1 MSELKCALID
11 ELPRLLRKLYTEC
24 GYSRYRTVGFEEYDL
39 FSEYRDFLT
48 GGQMITFTGAG
59 GRLLA
64 LKPDITM
71 SIIRDASE
79 EWGRTDKF
87 FYSESV
93 YRVPSGGD
101 EFKEILQIGL
111 ECIGDVCAY
120 DRAEVVSLACR
131 TLAVTGRDYM
141 LDISHT
147 GLIDGIRK
155 LFGISDRLRGEL
167 ANALKDKN
175 APALSLLCS
184 RAGLGEEEIS
194 KLIELS
200 RLSIP
205 IRDAGEMLSSL
216 GFAKYTES
224 ADAIGELRLIAN
236 ALTDEE
242 AEHVRVDL
250 SVIHGMNYYDGAVFN
265 GYIDG
270 VSEAVLKGGEY
281 GRLITK
287 MGRTGSGL
295 GFALYTDLLELI
307 EGYSPKYAADVLLVS
322 ADRDPSMISAAV
334 KKLKAEGKSVL
345 VQRSAAGAE
354 RCACVIKLND
364 KGETEVI

>member
-1 MSELKCALID
+1 MTERMIDAL
-11 ELPRLLRKLYTEC
+11 PGLLRGIYTKS

-39 FSEYRDFLT
+39 FTEYRDFLT
-48 GGQMITFTGAG
+48 SGQMITFTGAG

-79 EWGRTDKF
+79 ERGRTDKF

-93 YRVPSGGD
+93 YRVPAGGD

-120 DRAEVVSLACR
+120 DRAEVVSLACK
-131 TLAVTGRDYM
+131 TLAVTGCDYM

-155 LFGISDRLRGEL
+155 LFGISERNRAEL
-167 ANALKDKN
+167 ARMMKDKN
-175 APALSLLCS
+175 APGIANLCAHS
-184 RAGLGEEEIS
+184 GIKEEAAA
-194 KLIELS
+194 KLIGLS
-200 RLSIP
+200 RLSLP
-205 IRDAGEMLSSL
+205 IREAKDALVSL
-216 GFAKYTES
+216 GLGKFSES
-224 ADAIGELRLIAN
+224 SEAIAELSMIADS
-236 ALTDEE
+236 LTDEE
-242 AEHVRVDL
+242 AKHISLDL
-250 SVIHGMNYYDGAVFN
+250 SVVHGMNYYDGIVID

-281 GRLITK
+281 GKLITK

-307 EGYSPKYAADVLLVS
+307 DESSERYVADVLLICGESDPAS
-322 ADRDPSMISAAV
+322 ASLAV
-334 KKLKAEGKSVL
+334 AKLNGEGKTVL
-345 VQRSAAGAE
+345 VQKSAAGTE
-354 RCACVIKLND
+354 RCRTALRLTPN
-364 KGETEVI
+364 GTLEVI

>member
-1 MSELKCALID
+1 MTERMIDAL
-11 ELPRLLRKLYTEC
+11 PGLLRGIYTKS

-39 FSEYRDFLT
+39 FTEYRDFLT
-48 GGQMITFTGAG
+48 SGQMITFTGAG

-79 EWGRTDKF
+79 ERGRTDKF

-93 YRVPSGGD
+93 YRVPAGGD

-111 ECIGDVCAY
+111 ECIGDVCSY
-120 DRAEVVSLACR
+120 DRAEVVSLACK
-131 TLAVTGRDYM
+131 TLAVTGCDYM

-147 GLIDGIRK
+147 GLIDGLRQ
-155 LFGISDRLRGEL
+155 LFGISQRHRAEL
-167 ANALKDKN
+167 ARMMKDKN
-175 APALSLLCS
+175 APGIAKLCAHS
-184 RAGLGEEEIS
+184 GIKEEDAA

-200 RLSIP
+200 RLSLP
-205 IRDAGEMLSSL
+205 IREAKDALISL
-216 GFAKYTES
+216 GLGKFSES
-224 ADAIGELRLIAN
+224 SEAISELSMIADS
-236 ALTDEE
+236 LTDEE
-242 AEHVRVDL
+242 AKHISLDL
-250 SVIHGMNYYDGAVFN
+250 SVVHGMNYYDGIVID

-281 GRLITK
+281 GKLIAK

-307 EGYSPKYAADVLLVS
+307 DESSAHYVADVLLVCGDCKPQ
-322 ADRDPSMISAAV
+322 AVTAAV
-334 KKLKAEGKSVL
+334 EKLRSEGKTVL
-345 VQRSAAGAE
+345 VQKSDAGAE
-354 RCACVIKLND
+354 RCRTAFKLSES
-364 KGETEVI
+364 GALEVI

>member
-1 MSELKCALID
+1 MTERMIDAL
-11 ELPRLLRKLYTEC
+11 PGLLRALYANS

-39 FSEYRDFLT
+39 FTEYRDFLT
-48 GGQMITFTGAG
+48 SGQMITFTGAG

-79 EWGRTDKF
+79 ERGRTDKF

-93 YRVPSGGD
+93 YRVPAGGD

-111 ECIGDVCAY
+111 ECIGDICAY

-131 TLAVTGRDYM
+131 TLAVTGCDYM

-147 GLIDGIRK
+147 GLIDGVCK
-155 LFGISDRLRGEL
+155 LFGVSERGRAEL
-167 ANALKDKN
+167 ARMMKDKN
-175 APALSLLCS
+175 APGIARLC
-184 RAGLGEEEIS
+184 AHYGIKEDDTA

-200 RLSIP
+200 RLSLP
-205 IRDAGEMLSSL
+205 IREAKDALV
-216 GFAKYTES
+216 
-224 ADAIGELRLIAN
+224 AIGLGRFSESSEAIAELSMIAD

-242 AEHVRVDL
+242 ANRVKLDL
-250 SVIHGMNYYDGAVFN
+250 SVVHGMNYYDGIVID

-281 GRLITK
+281 GKLITK

-295 GFALYTDLLELI
+295 GFALYTDLLELLD
-307 EGYSPKYAADVLLVS
+307 ESMAHYVADVLLVCG
-322 ADRDPSMISAAV
+322 DCDPVSVSAAA
-334 KKLKAEGKSVL
+334 KKLQAEGKTVL
-345 VQRSAAGAE
+345 VQKSAAGAE
-354 RCACVIKLND
+354 RCRTAVKLTC
-364 KGETEVI
+364 GGALEVI

>member
-1 MSELKCALID
+1 MNERMID
-11 ELPRLLRKLYTEC
+11 ELPGRLRGLYTGS

-39 FSEYRDFLT
+39 FTEYRDFLS
-48 GGQMITFTGAG
+48 GGQMITFTGSG

-79 EWGRTDKF
+79 ERGRTDKF

-93 YRVPSGGD
+93 YRVPAGGD

-131 TLAVTGRDYM
+131 TLAETGCDYM

-155 LFGISDRLRGEL
+155 LFGISERHRGEL
-167 ANALKDKN
+167 ARLMKDKN
-175 APALSLLCS
+175 AP
-184 RAGLGEEEIS
+184 GIS
-194 KLIELS
+194 KLCAESGIKAEAAARLIELS

-205 IRDAGEMLSSL
+205 IREAKDVLVSL
-216 GFAKYTES
+216 GLTKFSES
-224 ADAIGELRLIAN
+224 SEAIAELSMIADA
-236 ALTDEE
+236 LTADE
-242 AEHVRVDL
+242 ASRICLDL
-250 SVIHGMNYYDGAVFN
+250 SVVQGMNYYDGIVID

-270 VSEAVLKGGEY
+270 VAEAVLKGGEY
-281 GRLITK
+281 GKLITK

-295 GFALYTDLLELI
+295 GFALYTDLLETLDRS
-307 EGYSPKYAADVLLVS
+307 ERNYTADVLLVCGEN
-322 ADRDPSMISAAV
+322 DPAAV
-334 KKLKAEGKSVL
+334 AAAVAKLKNEGKTVL
-345 VQRSAAGAE
+345 VQKNRVGTE
-354 RCACVIKLND
+354 RCQSALKLMPN
-364 KGETEVI
+364 GSLEVI